1 MTYSIQTLNNISDK
15 GLILLPSSKYIVAD
29 DAENPDA
36 ILLRSYK
43 MHDMDIPVSLKAVGR
58 AGAGVNNI
66 PLDKMS
72 DAGVV
77 VFNAPGAN
85 SNAVKELVIAG
96 MLMACRNLVL
106 ARDFAINLE
115 GEDDVITKQVE
126 AGKKN
131 FGGFELPGRT
141 LGVVGLGAIGVLV
154 ANAAI
159 ALGMKVIGFDPLI
172 SIDKAW
178 ELDAHVEKAHD
189 INNLL
194 QESDFVTFHV
204 PLVETT
210 KDLINAESIQK
221 MKDNVIFLNFARSGI
236 VNDEAVCA
244 ALDSGKVYSYVCDF
258 SSNLLNGHERV
269 IALPHLGAS
278 TAEAEENCAIMVA
291 NEVRNYLES
300 GTIVNSVNMP
310 RTELARAGSAR
321 LSMIHRNVPDMVG
334 QVSHILGKAG
344 ANIIHMVN
352 NSRDNFAVTLLDVE
366 AAINDNTI
374 DELMNIDGMLK
385 LRVL

>member
-15 GLILLPSSKYIVAD
+15 GLALLPQAKYIVTD
-29 DAENPDA
+29 EPENPDA
-36 ILLRSYK
+36 ILLRSFK
-43 MHDMDIPVSLKAVGR
+43 MHEMDIPASLKSVGR

-106 ARDFAINLE
+106 ARDFAIILE

-154 ANAAI
+154 ANAAVS
-159 ALGMKVIGFDPLI
+159 LGMRVIGFDPLI
-172 SIDKAW
+172 SVDKAW
-178 ELDAHVEKAHD
+178 ELDANVEKASN
-189 INNLL
+189 INQLL
-194 QESDFVTFHV
+194 QESDFITFHV
-204 PLVETT
+204 PLVEAT
-210 KDLINAESIQK
+210 KNLINADSLK
-221 MKDNVIFLNFARSGI
+221 SMKDNVTILNFARNGI
-236 VNDEAVCA
+236 VDDEAVCA
-244 ALDSGKVYSYVCDF
+244 ALDIGKVYSYVCDF
-258 SSNLLNGHERV
+258 PSNLLNNHNRV

-291 NEVRNYLES
+291 NEVRNYLEN
-300 GTIVNSVNMP
+300 GTILNSVNMP
-310 RTELARAGSAR
+310 TINLPRAGDSR
-321 LSMIHRNVPDMVG
+321 ISMIHENIPDMVG

-352 NSRDNFAVTLLDVE
+352 NSKDNVAVTLMDVE
-366 AAINDNTI
+366 AEISEETQT
-374 DELMNIDGMLK
+374 ELSNIAGMLK
-385 LRVL
+385 LRVI

>member
-1 MTYSIQTLNNISDK
+1 MTYTIQTLNNISDK
-15 GLILLPSSKYIVAD
+15 GLSLLPASKYLVSNE
-29 DAENPDA
+29 AETPDA
-36 ILLRSYK
+36 ILLRSFK
-43 MHDMDIPVSLKAVGR
+43 MHEMEISPSLKAVGR

-106 ARDFAINLE
+106 ARDFALNLE
-115 GEDDVITKQVE
+115 GEDDAIAKQVE
-126 AGKKN
+126 AGKKS

-159 ALGMKVIGFDPLI
+159 ALGMRVIGFDPLI

-178 ELDAHVEKAHD
+178 ELDANVEKAAD
-189 INNLL
+189 INFLL
-194 QESDFVTFHV
+194 QESDFITFHV

-210 KDLINAESIQK
+210 KDLINAESLK
-221 MKDNVIFLNFARSGI
+221 NMKDNVTILNFARNGI
-236 VNDEAVCA
+236 VDDEAVCA
-244 ALDSGKVYSYVCDF
+244 ALDTGKVYSYVCDF
-258 SSNLLNGHERV
+258 PSNLLNNHDRV

-278 TAEAEENCAIMVA
+278 TAEAEENCAMMVA
-291 NEVRNYLES
+291 NEVKNYLEN
-300 GTIVNSVNMP
+300 GTILNSVNMP
-310 RTELARAGSAR
+310 TINLPRAGEAR
-321 LSMIHRNVPDMVG
+321 IAMIHKNIPDMVG

-352 NSRDNFAVTLLDVE
+352 NSRDDVAVTLMDVE
-366 AAINDNTI
+366 LGLDNATEA
-374 DELMNIDGMLK
+374 ELANIEGMLK
-385 LRVL
+385 LRLL